1 MQQAA
6 NPIIE
11 ISGLRKVFQTKQG
24 DFTALDGI
32 DLSINAGDIFGIIG
46 LSGAGK
52 STLVR
57 CINYLE
63 PPTEGSIRFDG
74 RVLGTLKPAELR
86 RGAPVDGDDFSTIQ
100 SADAAD
106 GVGQYLSAN
115 GDCGRVP
122 QTGCRAGR

>member
-63 PPTEGSIRFDG
+63 PPTEGEHP
-74 RVLGTLKPAELR
+74 L
-86 RGAPVDGDDFSTIQ
+86 
-100 SADAAD
+100 
-106 GVGQYLSAN
+106 
-115 GDCGRVP
+115 
-122 QTGCRAGR
+122 